1 MFRTKHNRDGS
12 VERRKAR
19 LVAQG
24 FTQRKGLDYEETF
37 SPVVRFD
44 SRRILMSLAESS
56 DSEIHQFDITT
67 AFLYGDLE
75 EEIYMKQPE
84 GYEKGVLDSGTRR
97 FITS

>member
-1 MFRTKHNRDGS
+1 
-12 VERRKAR
+12 
-19 LVAQG
+19 
-24 FTQRKGLDYEETF
+24 
-37 SPVVRFD
+37 
-44 SRRILMSLAESS
+44 MSLAESS